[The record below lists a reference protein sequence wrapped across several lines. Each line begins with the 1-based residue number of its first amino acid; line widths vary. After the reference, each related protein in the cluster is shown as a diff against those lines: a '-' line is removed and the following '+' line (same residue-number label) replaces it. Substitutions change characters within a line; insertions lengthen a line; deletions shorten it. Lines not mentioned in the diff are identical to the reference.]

1 MSKKFD
7 TFHDNSARL
16 IPLRIEFVS
25 EKSRLTSGK
34 KRTINFENGSSN
46 QEAVSA
52 PGFLKNELLVSVG
65 QGMPNTSKPRRDAQ
79 IPGRKIIQNN
89 NRNRENGKCR
99 STVSNISSFCIRA
112 LVWYRLNFWVYIEPP
127 PSLIYISL
135 ILALMT
141 TFASLASS
149 QH

>member
-16 IPLRIEFVS
+16 IILWIPLRIEFVS

-99 STVSNISSFCIRA
+99 STVSIFQVFA
-112 LVWYRLNFWVYIEPP
+112 LERWGGID
-127 PSLIYISL
+127 
-135 ILALMT
+135 
-141 TFASLASS
+141 
-149 QH
+149 